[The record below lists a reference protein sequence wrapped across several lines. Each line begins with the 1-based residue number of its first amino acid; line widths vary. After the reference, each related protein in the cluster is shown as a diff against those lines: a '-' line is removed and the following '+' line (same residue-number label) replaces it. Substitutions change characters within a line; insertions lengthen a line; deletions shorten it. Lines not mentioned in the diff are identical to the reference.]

1 MITLSTLTNTSRP
14 AQKIQR
20 VGRGPGSGRGKTC
33 GKGHKGDKAR
43 CGYKVHDGREGGQ
56 LPLYRRMP
64 CRGFGNS
71 RFASTPHCV
80 NLGLIE
86 QIYEDGEVV
95 NHETLRAKG
104 YAPRENQAG
113 LKILSNGELTKK
125 VTIEAHAYSQGA
137 IEKLEK
143 LAIPYKVL

>member
-1 MITLSTLTNTSRP
+1 MITLSTLRNTSRP
-14 AQKIQR
+14 SKKVQR

-71 RFASTPHCV
+71 RFASTPHSI

-86 QIYEDGEVV
+86 QIYENGEVV

-113 LKILSNGELTKK
+113 IKILSHGDLTKK
-125 VTIEAHAYSQGA
+125 VTIEARSFSKGA

-143 LAIPYKVL
+143 LAISYKVV